1 MDMVWIVHGMSIVQN
16 DGGVKKNLKFLPSA
30 FIIKLVKIITIRFKQ
45 MFLFIM
51 LLTLT
56 VPSYLAGQSE
66 IIRAAEVTRPWV
78 AVSLPGTA
86 ADDTGGE
93 VLAGILADT
102 IELTLQLIGRYE
114 VRPRPEVSDSI
125 TDAGTAALAA
135 EKEELDYLVFGRVE
149 RRTDGSTLFEISVYS
164 RETGEVSLKQATTAA
179 SIFDTF
185 DKAEELA
192 TEILGAFT
200 GQRIAYGS
208 LSLTN
213 LAEDPGNYLVR
224 LDGVPVGRNIQALER
239 ILVGPREV
247 EILSLEGESTGRP
260 VSLVRMTFTEG
271 AREELAFFLAAQR
284 VVEPE
289 PEPEPEP
296 EAEAETAAETD
307 PVEPDPPAEIA
318 EEPSEIPLELRLY
331 PWNREDYREQGI
343 TGTSFDINLEVQKD
357 GYYAPGW
364 GITTRIDRGRRH
376 SLFWGYRYSVLAAER
391 AEDDPEFDP
400 QSIEGTEL
408 LFIPANLFKLLAG
421 YGRRFRPFADLTL
434 IPTISLGLQGGS
446 YRPAFQDGEG
456 QWLKIDTDSEY
467 FWSILM
473 EPALTAE
480 ISFGSL
486 SLQGRA
492 GFMWLYYIQRSYPES
507 IELYS
512 QNLDGFISFP
522 VSMDLLPGYG
532 FTAGVGLSYSWA
544 GSNEIIRKLAV
555 EERPYRAF
563 LPGERR
569 RWGLSFAPS
578 LGLPFILAPDVNQLD
593 FFFDFPSSSLSFD
606 FLFSS
611 GSYLDLSAF
620 VVAPRFRENA
630 IYMGHP
636 GEFTTSSVQI
646 DVISGSIGTGT
657 RNYLGN
663 NLFLKTGYQL
673 APFDLSSYLRVE
685 RVVLRTGP
693 SVALERSFPGSSVMT
708 FASMNLLSTLPLGEI
723 KQTENRP
730 GLFDGYVIA
739 PSFLTGSL
747 GIRFHAAGTP
757 APMLTPRQKDR
768 EDRRIT
774 ASMGAGMEWVFSPYG
789 SRTNIQGFHGV
800 LPVKL
805 HLPGN
810 WELSFRAP
818 LPVFP
823 KGVSGDR
830 ETYEITDD
838 THGPLTFQDP
848 FSAVPRINRLSAAEI
863 GYHAKG
869 RGAFSFRPALRYS
882 WADMELWGLEAL
894 LDDDTPV
901 IPGDDSFTITGKIHW
916 IGLSLEGRLRIGS
929 RMALHLAS
937 SMSVQVSPGDS
948 TIHTPMEFPTI
959 DARNPDQ
966 LYTTSLYFSMSL

>member
-1 MDMVWIVHGMSIVQN
+1 M
-16 DGGVKKNLKFLPSA
+16 
-30 FIIKLVKIITIRFKQ
+30 IKPVKIITMRFKQ
-45 MFLFIM
+45 MILCII
-51 LLTLT
+51 LLTLA
-56 VPSYLAGQSE
+56 VPSFLPGQTQ

-86 ADDTGGE
+86 TGDTGGE

-114 VRPRPEVSDSI
+114 VRPRPKVPDSI
-125 TDAGTAALAA
+125 TDSDTAALTADR
-135 EKEELDYLVFGRVE
+135 EELDYLVFGRVE
-149 RRTDGSTLFEISVYS
+149 IRTDGSTLFEISVYS
-164 RETGEVSLKQATTAA
+164 RETGEVSLEQETTAA

-224 LDGVPVGRNIQALER
+224 LDGVPVGKNIKALDR

-247 EILSLEGESTGRP
+247 EIVSLEGESTGRP

-271 AREELAFFLAAQR
+271 AREELAFFLAAHR
-284 VVEPE
+284 VEDPA
-289 PEPEPEP
+289 P
-296 EAEAETAAETD
+296 EAEADPD
-307 PVEPDPPAEIA
+307 PVEPGPPAEITEVPA
-318 EEPSEIPLELRLY
+318 EIPLELRLY

-364 GITTRIDRGRRH
+364 GITTRIDRGKRH
-376 SLFWGYRYSVLAAER
+376 SLFWGYRYSLFQ
-391 AEDDPEFDP
+391 AEDTRSDQGFDP

-408 LFIPANLFKLLAG
+408 VLAPVGLAKIHAG
-421 YGRRFRPFADLTL
+421 YGSRFKPVSAITL
-434 IPTISLGLQGGS
+434 IPSINLGIQSGT
-446 YRPAFQDGEG
+446 YRPAFKDGEG
-456 QWLKIDTDSEY
+456 QWVKVDTEPEY
-467 FWSILM
+467 FWSILL
-473 EPALTAE
+473 EPSLTAE

-486 SLQGRA
+486 SLQGKA

-507 IELYS
+507 VELYS

-522 VSMDLLPGYG
+522 VSMDLSPGYS

-544 GSNEIIRKLAV
+544 GSNEVLRKLA
-555 EERPYRAF
+555 EEEKPYRAF
-563 LPGERR
+563 LPGERQ
-569 RWGLSFAPS
+569 RWGLSITPS
-578 LGLPFILAPDVNQLD
+578 LGLPFILAPDANGFD
-593 FFFDFPSSSLSFD
+593 TFIDFPSSALSIEY
-606 FLFSS
+606 LFE
-611 GSYLDLSAF
+611 GGRYLDLSAF
-620 VVAPRFRENA
+620 AVAPRFRENA
-630 IYMGHP
+630 VIMVSP
-636 GEFTTSSVQI
+636 GDFSFGRKQI
-646 DVISGSIGTGT
+646 DVISGSIGAGS

-673 APFDLSSYLRVE
+673 APFDVSSYLGYKLLA
-685 RVVLRTGP
+685 LRTGP
-693 SVALERSFPGSSVMT
+693 SIALERAFPGSSVMT

-723 KQTENRP
+723 KQTEYRP
-730 GLFDGYVIA
+730 GFFDGYVIA

-757 APMLTPRQKDR
+757 APMLTPRQRDR

-800 LPVKL
+800 LPVNL

-818 LPVFP
+818 LPVLP

-830 ETYEITDD
+830 ETCEITDY
-838 THGPLTFQDP
+838 TNGPLTFQDP
-848 FSAVPRINRLSAAEI
+848 FSAIPRINRLSAVEL

-894 LDDDTPV
+894 LNGGDPV
-901 IPGDDSFTITGKIHW
+901 NPGDDSFTITGKIHW

-948 TIHTPMEFPTI
+948 TSHTPMEFPTI
-959 DARNPDQ
+959 EAQNPDQ
-966 LYTTSLYFSMSL
+966 LYTASLYFSMSL